1 MQTTPL
7 IAGKRALPVYPSDN
21 TDIPFPQ
28 LVTSGI
34 TDGNVSPTFLEDS
47 TNPMLNS
54 SNIKAGYIVYNNALK
69 KSATVLD
76 VLGPGTVVLNDGIFA
91 SAGESYSVYASA
103 EETAN
108 EGCVVYVGGQGG
120 NEDVQVTTSGGD
132 VVVFH
137 KVPLGTYLPIVVK
150 KVWVTNTT
158 AINLVAIW

>member
-28 LVTSGI
+28 LVTSG
-34 TDGNVSPTFLEDS
+34 TSGAAVSPGFLEDPS
-47 TNPMLNS
+47 NNKLNS
-54 SNIKAGYIVYNNALK
+54 DYIKAGYIVYNNTSK
-69 KSATVLD
+69 KSATVLQ
-76 VLGPGTVVLNDGIFA
+76 VVGPGVVLLNTDIF
-91 SAGESYSVYASA
+91 GNPTQSYSIYASQV
-103 EETAN
+103 ETAN
-108 EGCVVYVGGQGG
+108 EGCLVYVGGQGG

-132 VVVFH
+132 VVIFH

-158 AINLVAIW
+158 AVNLVAIW